1 MALIGDRMMPPPLI
15 RWRACLMWMNILRAV
30 IAGIVVAAVT
40 AIAKRFPRI
49 GALILTLP
57 LVSILAIFSVWAKD
71 RDIQTISRLSRETL
85 ILVPLGLPFFL
96 PLAFAQRIGIGFW
109 AAFGLGLVLATIAI
123 GTWFWL
129 APQTS

>member
-1 MALIGDRMMPPPLI
+1 
-15 RWRACLMWMNILRAV
+15 MWMNILRAV